1 MGPGDVLQFIVH
13 AERPSCGE
21 LSYVVK
27 FSLSGAYSQ
36 HDFSSRESMLK
47 VLLAEDD
54 TVLSA
59 RLLDDL
65 TRRGY
70 AVDVA
75 GNGIE
80 AEHLGADYP
89 YDAVILDLG
98 LPQRSGLD
106 VLKNWRGQ
114 GNAVPVLILTA
125 RDAWHEKVDGFSAGA
140 DDYLAKPFHIE
151 ELCARLGALIR
162 RAHAQPAGVVAAG
175 GLTLDEARQS
185 VVASHQVIALSG
197 IEFRLLRYFMLHPG
211 QILSKTNLTEHIY
224 DNDSDRDSNVIE
236 VHINHL
242 RNKVGASYITT
253 RRGQGYV
260 FGASL

>member
-1 MGPGDVLQFIVH
+1 
-13 AERPSCGE
+13 
-21 LSYVVK
+21 VVK

-36 HDFSSRESMLK
+36 HDFSSRESTLK

-75 GNGIE
+75 ANGIE

-185 VVASHQVIALSG
+185 VIASHQVIALSG